1 MSLWLL
7 LCLFSDNRH
16 SVATNSLVTHRRW
29 NVITCMWNVQ
39 VVFHAFSKLQPYSG
53 REMCILRM
61 LLLLLR
67 WSLVSVCAAVS
78 ICWCYAVVQFVS
90 FICHTYTYVVVYWHW
105 WANIQGATPHPPAA
119 SRSGKNDANSWF
131 SLAMVNALSFLQCFD
146 TAGRVCSAWSR
157 GTPFLPFSCLV
168 HSLRHLL
175 LFFYFFPI
183 SFSHSLY
190 LFSSFVRPSL

>member
-1 MSLWLL
+1 MYITCLHVCPVDVILIYLAHRHITVSTLRLFFLYDVIVNWPCVVMSLWLL
-7 LCLFSDNRH
+7 VCLFSDNRH

-131 SLAMVNALSFLQCFD
+131 SLAME
-146 TAGRVCSAWSR
+146 
-157 GTPFLPFSCLV
+157 
-168 HSLRHLL
+168 
-175 LFFYFFPI
+175 
-183 SFSHSLY
+183 
-190 LFSSFVRPSL
+190 VR